1 MSIPKISVNNPVLAN
16 MLMILIII
24 FGLIAWIN
32 LPRELTPEIALQS
45 ATVTTLYPGA
55 SPEEVEKLVSAPI
68 EEAIEENVNKINLML
83 STSSEGRSVISVDF
97 DEMGDR
103 EFDKEMENLRT
114 AVEGVNDLPEE
125 ILDDPRVMELD
136 VSSGFPMLTIVV
148 GGSISEAQMRDI
160 AENLKEEI
168 LEIKNIA
175 SVQIAGLRER
185 ELWIEINPDRL
196 KAYNLPITAITTAL
210 QVGNLNLPAGTME
223 VGNTEFMVRTMGEF
237 PNPEYIGETI
247 ISVQPSGTPL
257 RLLDIATVSDTYE
270 EARTLSRI
278 DGEPS
283 ISLSVQKKKDG
294 NTISLVAELR
304 ELVKKRQIELPEGAV
319 LTPVNDYSVI
329 LKERL
334 GILETNAVF
343 GLILVILM
351 LFLFIGWRNAL
362 FAALGIPVAFMA
374 TFLFMSIAGY
384 TLSGVALFGLILV
397 VGIVVDD
404 AIVVIEN
411 TYRHIEAGESPKVAA
426 IRGAEEVGW
435 PVLAASLT
443 TIGAFGPLMFMS
455 GVSGQFMR
463 IVPIMAII
471 VLVASLFEVFVIL
484 PAHVSEWGKARTQT
498 GRSRLDNLRT
508 RSQGAF
514 TLGILFTGF
523 FSWFAMI
530 FDIIRNRYVRVL
542 KITIR
547 RRYVFVGSVLFI
559 GLIACVSAL
568 LVLDKELFPAE
579 DFPQFYV
586 KAEMPPSYGIQETT
600 AIIAQLEDAAKKLP
614 EEDVAAIV
622 SNIGLHTPTSGLFEG
637 VTYGSNFGELIIEL
651 VPKDQRTQST
661 DQIIDSLRQQTANIS
676 GMEKKPNFVKLEGG
690 PPQGQDVEVK
700 VKGPRFETLTEIANR
715 LKATLSQIDG
725 VKDIRDDFRVGKSEL
740 RIYLKPEKASL
751 FGMSTL
757 QVAQTV
763 RTAIEGAKATT
774 YREAD
779 EAIDVIVKYNEDR
792 LQTIE
797 ELNDLLIATPI
808 GTIIPLKDVANIVE
822 EKGYSDIRR
831 FEGERAITVY
841 AAVDRTK
848 TTPFNVNQELISAFA
863 NVESLYPGY
872 RLDFRGVFDEIME
885 SFLELR
891 KLFLFAI
898 VIIYVIL
905 GAQFKSF
912 IQPIVVLFAVPFGM
926 IGAMVG
932 LLFSNATLSMVAM
945 FGIVALAGIVVNDSI
960 VLIDFIN
967 KYRERGHNRWYA
979 ILKGGSVRL
988 RPIILTSVT
997 TIFGLI
1003 PMALGLGGKSPIWQ
1017 PMANTIIFG
1026 LAFATTM
1033 TLFVMP
1039 ALYAITTDLR
1049 GLFLRRFFLRDP
1061 EDRFRTVSDDELLGD
1076 TVPADD

>member
-24 FGLIAWIN
+24 FGLYAWIN
-32 LPRELTPEIALQS
+32 LPRELTPEISLQS
-45 ATVTTLYPGA
+45 ATISTLYPGA
-55 SPEEVEKLVSAPI
+55 SPEEVEKLVTAPI
-68 EEAIEENVNKINLML
+68 EDSIEENVNKINLML
-83 STSSEGRSVISVDF
+83 STSSEGRSIITVDF
-97 DEMGDR
+97 DEMSERD
-103 EFDKEMENLRT
+103 FDKEMEKLKT
-114 AVEGVNDLPEE
+114 AVEQVNDLPEE
-125 ILDDPRVMELD
+125 ILDEPVVTELD
-136 VSSGFPMLTIVV
+136 VASGFPMLTIVV
-148 GGSISEAQMRDI
+148 GGSISEAQMREI

-175 SVQIAGLRER
+175 QVQIAGLRER
-185 ELWIEINPDRL
+185 EIWIEVDPDKL
-196 KAYNLPITAITTAL
+196 KAYNLPISAVSTAL
-210 QVGNLNLPAGTME
+210 QVRNVNLPAGTME
-223 VGNTEFMVRTMGEF
+223 IANTEFMVRTMGEF
-237 PNPEYIGETI
+237 TDTVYIGETI

-257 RLLDIATVSDTYE
+257 RLSDIATVSDTYE
-270 EARTLSRI
+270 EPRTLARI
-278 DGEPS
+278 DGQAS
-283 ISLSVQKKKDG
+283 ISLSVQKKREG
-294 NTISLVAELR
+294 NTISLVAQLR
-304 ELVKKRQIELPEGAV
+304 ELVKEWQKDLPEGAV

-351 LFLFIGWRNAL
+351 LFLFIGWRNAV

-374 TFLFMSIAGY
+374 TFWFMSIAGY

-484 PAHVSEWGKARTQT
+484 PAHVSEWGKARSKT
-498 GRSRLDNLRT
+498 GRSRLENLRT
-508 RSQGAF
+508 RSRGAF
-514 TLGILFTGF
+514 TASIRITGF
-523 FSWFAMI
+523 FTWFI
-530 FDIIRNRYVRVL
+530 LVFDLIRNRYVRIL
-542 KITIR
+542 KITLR
-547 RRYVFVGSVLFI
+547 YRYVFVGSVLFL
-559 GLIACVSAL
+559 GLFACVGAF
-568 LVLDKELFPAE
+568 LVLDKELFPGE

-600 AIIAQLEDAAKKLP
+600 AVMAQLETAASTLP
-614 EEDVAAIV
+614 KEEVAAV
-622 SNIGLHTPTSGLFEG
+622 VTNIGLHTPTSGLLEG

-651 VPKDQRTQST
+651 VPKDQRKRNT
-661 DQIIDSLRQQTANIS
+661 DQILTSLRKKTDKIS
-676 GMEKKPNFVKLEGG
+676 GIEKLNFVKLQGG

-700 VKGPRFETLTEIANR
+700 IKGSYFSQLSEIADQ
-715 LKATLSQIDG
+715 LKATLAEIDG
-725 VKDIRDDFRVGKSEL
+725 VEDIRDDFRIGKSEL
-740 RIYLKPEKASL
+740 RIYLKPEKAAQYR
-751 FGMSTL
+751 MSTL

-779 EAIDVIVKYNEDR
+779 EAIDVIVRYDEDR

-797 ELNDLLIATPI
+797 QLKDMFITSPT
-808 GTIIPLKDVANIVE
+808 GIIFPLKEVAYVFE
-822 EKGYSDIRR
+822 EKGYADIRR
-831 FEGERAITVY
+831 FEGERAVTVY
-841 AAVDRTK
+841 AAVDNTK
-848 TTPFNVNQELISAFA
+848 TTPFKVNETLINAFSDI
-863 NVESLYPGY
+863 ESLYPGY
-872 RLDFRGVFDEIME
+872 RLDFRGVFDEIRE
-885 SFLELR
+885 SFSELW
-891 KLFLFAI
+891 KLFI
-898 VIIYVIL
+898 VGILVIYMIL

-912 IQPIVVLFAVPFGM
+912 IQPIIILFAVPFGM

-932 LLFSNATLSMVAM
+932 LLIANATLSMIAM

-967 KYRERGHNRWYA
+967 KYRERGYNRWYA

-988 RPIILTSVT
+988 RPIMLTSMT
-997 TIFGLI
+997 TIIGLI
-1003 PMALGLGGKSPIWQ
+1003 PMAIGLGGKSPIWM
-1017 PMANTIIFG
+1017 PMAYTIIFG
-1026 LAFATTM
+1026 LAFATVM

-1039 ALYAITTDLR
+1039 GLYAITTDIRSL
-1049 GLFLRRFFLRDP
+1049 LMKDP
-1061 EDRFRTVSDDELLGD
+1061 EARFRPVTDEDLLG
-1076 TVPADD
+1076 VAAPADD

>member
-16 MLMILIII
+16 MLMIIIII
-24 FGLIAWIN
+24 FGLYAWIT

-55 SPEEVEKLVSAPI
+55 SPEEVEKLISAPL
-68 EEAIEENVNKINLML
+68 EDAIEENVNKINLML
-83 STSSEGRSVISVDF
+83 STSSEGRSIITIDF
-97 DEMGDR
+97 DEMSDR

-114 AVEGVNDLPEE
+114 AVEGVNDLPDE
-125 ILDDPRVMELD
+125 ILEEPKVVELD

-148 GGSISEAQMRDI
+148 GGSISESQMRDI
-160 AENLKEEI
+160 AEELKDEI

-185 ELWIEINPDRL
+185 EIWIEVNPDRL
-196 KAYNLPITAITTAL
+196 KAYNLPIAAINMAL
-210 QVGNLNLPAGTME
+210 HVENINLPAGTLE
-223 VGNTEFMVRTMGEF
+223 IGNTEFMVRTMGEF
-237 PNPEYIGETI
+237 PNPDYIGDTI
-247 ISVQPSGTPL
+247 ISVQPTGTPIRL
-257 RLLDIATVSDTYE
+257 RDVATVSDTYE

-278 DGEPS
+278 DGESS
-283 ISLSVQKKKDG
+283 ISLSVQKKKEG

-304 ELVKKRQIELPEGAV
+304 DLVERHKDNLPGGAV

-374 TFLFMSIAGY
+374 TFWFMSMVGY

-411 TYRHIEAGESPKVAA
+411 TYRHIERGETPKDAA

-484 PAHVSEWGKARTQT
+484 PAHVSEWGKARTYR
-498 GRSRLDNLRT
+498 GRSRLEPLRT
-508 RSQGAF
+508 RSRNAF
-514 TLGILFTGF
+514 SLTIIIAGF
-523 FSWFAMI
+523 FAWFATI
-530 FDIIRNRYVRVL
+530 FDIIRRRYVRIL

-547 RRYVFVGSVLFI
+547 RRYVFVGSVLLIGMVTCVGAFFI
-559 GLIACVSAL
+559 
-568 LVLDKELFPAE
+568 LDKELFPGE

-600 AIIAQLEDAAKKLP
+600 AVIARLEDAAKKLP
-614 EEDVAAIV
+614 ESEIAAIV
-622 SNIGLHTPTSGLFEG
+622 SNIGIHTPTSGLLEG

-651 VPKDQRTQST
+651 VPKQQRTRDT
-661 DQIIDSLRQQTANIS
+661 DQIITSLRQNTTNIS
-676 GMEKKPNFVKLEGG
+676 GIEELNFVKLQGG

-700 VKGPRFETLTEIANR
+700 VKGSRFTELVEIADR
-715 LKATLSQIDG
+715 LKATLGGIDG
-725 VKDIRDDFRVGKSEL
+725 VEDVRDDFRIGKSEL
-740 RIYLKPEKASL
+740 RIYLKPEKAAL
-751 FGMSTL
+751 FGMSTM

-763 RTAIEGAKATT
+763 RNAIEGAKATT

-779 EAIDVIVKYNEDR
+779 EAIDVIVKYSEDR
-792 LQTIE
+792 LQTIS
-797 ELNDLLIATPI
+797 ELNDLLITTPI
-808 GTIIPLKDVANIVE
+808 GTIIPLKDVAIIAE
-822 EKGYSDIRR
+822 EKGYADIRR
-831 FEGERAITVY
+831 FEGERAITVF
-841 AAVDRTK
+841 ASVDRTK
-848 TTPFNVNQELISAFA
+848 TSPFQVNQILMNSFA
-863 NVESLYPGY
+863 DIESLYPGY
-872 RLDFRGVFDEIME
+872 RLDFRGVFDEIRE
-885 SFLELR
+885 SFSELW
-891 KLFLFAI
+891 KLFI
-898 VIIYVIL
+898 VGVLVIYVIL

-912 IQPIVVLFAVPFGM
+912 TQPVIILFAVPFGM

-967 KYRERGHNRWYA
+967 KYRALGFNRWYA
-979 ILKGGSVRL
+979 ILKGGSIRL
-988 RPIILTSVT
+988 RPIILTSLT

-1003 PMALGLGGKSPIWQ
+1003 PMSLGLGGKSPIWT

-1026 LAFATTM
+1026 LAFATLM

-1039 ALYAITTDLR
+1039 SLYAITTDI
-1049 GLFLRRFFLRDP
+1049 GNVFRRKTVEQSETVP
-1061 EDRFRTVSDDELLGD
+1061 DRNMLGAA
-1076 TVPADD
+1076 VPADD

>member
-16 MLMILIII
+16 MLMIIIII
-24 FGLIAWIN
+24 FGVYAWIT

-55 SPEEVEKLVSAPI
+55 SPEEVEKLISAPI
-68 EEAIEENVNKINLML
+68 EDAIEENVNRINLML
-83 STSSEGRSVISVDF
+83 STSSEGRSIITIDF
-97 DEMGDR
+97 DEMSDR

-114 AVEGVNDLPEE
+114 AVDGVNDLPEE
-125 ILDDPRVMELD
+125 ILDDPKVLELD
-136 VSSGFPMLTIVV
+136 IASGFPMLTIVV
-148 GGSISEAQMRDI
+148 GGSITENQMREI
-160 AENLKEEI
+160 AENLKDEI

-185 ELWIEINPDRL
+185 EIWIEVNPDRL
-196 KAYNLPITAITTAL
+196 KAYNLPIAAINMAL
-210 QVGNLNLPAGTME
+210 QLENINLPAGTLE
-223 VGNTEFMVRTMGEF
+223 IGNTEFMVRTMGEF
-237 PNPEYIGETI
+237 PNPDYIADTI
-247 ISVQPSGTPL
+247 ISVQPSGTPIRL
-257 RLLDIATVSDTYE
+257 RDVATVSDTYE

-278 DGEPS
+278 DGESS

-294 NTISLVAELR
+294 NTISLVAKLR
-304 ELVKKRQIELPEGAV
+304 DLVEKHKDNIPDGAV

-374 TFLFMSIAGY
+374 TFWFMSMAGY

-411 TYRHIEAGESPKVAA
+411 TYRHIERGETPKDAA

-484 PAHVSEWGKARTQT
+484 PAHVSEWGKARTYR
-498 GRSRLDNLRT
+498 GRSRLEPLRT
-508 RSQGAF
+508 RSRNAF
-514 TLGILFTGF
+514 SLTIIIAGF
-523 FSWFAMI
+523 FAWFATI
-530 FDIIRNRYVRVL
+530 FDIVRRRYIRIL

-547 RRYVFVGSVLFI
+547 RRYAFVASVILI
-559 GLIACVSAL
+559 GMFTIVGAFFL
-568 LVLDKELFPAE
+568 LDKELFPGE

-600 AIIAQLEDAAKKLP
+600 AVIAQLEDAAKKLP
-614 EEDVAAIV
+614 ESEIAAIV
-622 SNIGLHTPTSGLFEG
+622 SNIGLHTPTSGLLEG

-651 VPKDQRTQST
+651 VPKQERTRNT
-661 DQIIDSLRQQTANIS
+661 DQIIASLRKNTTNIS
-676 GMEKKPNFVKLEGG
+676 GIEKLNFVKLQGG

-700 VKGPRFETLTEIANR
+700 VKGTHFTQLAEIADR
-715 LKATLSQIDG
+715 LKTTLGEIDG
-725 VKDIRDDFRVGKSEL
+725 VEDIRDDFRIGKSEL
-740 RIYLKPEKASL
+740 RIYLKPEKAAL
-751 FGMSTL
+751 FGMSTM

-763 RTAIEGAKATT
+763 RNAIEGAKATT

-779 EAIDVIVKYNEDR
+779 EAIDVIVKYSEDR
-792 LQTIE
+792 LQTIA
-797 ELNDLLIATPI
+797 ELNDLLITTPI
-808 GTIIPLKDVANIVE
+808 GTIIPLKDVAVIAE
-822 EKGYSDIRR
+822 EKGYADIRR
-831 FEGERAITVY
+831 FEGERAITVF
-841 AAVDRTK
+841 ASVDRTK
-848 TTPFNVNQELISAFA
+848 ASPFEVNQILMSSFA
-863 NVESLYPGY
+863 NIETLYPGY
-872 RLDFRGVFDEIME
+872 RLDFRGVFDEIRE
-885 SFLELR
+885 SFSELW
-891 KLFLFAI
+891 KLFI
-898 VIIYVIL
+898 VGVLVIYVIL

-912 IQPIVVLFAVPFGM
+912 TQPIIILFAVPFGM

-967 KYRERGHNRWYA
+967 KYRALGFNRWYA
-979 ILKGGSVRL
+979 ILKGGSIRL
-988 RPIILTSVT
+988 RPIILTSLT

-1003 PMALGLGGKSPIWQ
+1003 PMSLGLGGKSPIWT

-1026 LAFATTM
+1026 LAFATLM

-1039 ALYAITTDLR
+1039 SLYAITTDL
-1049 GLFLRRFFLRDP
+1049 GNVFRRKTEEQSETISDRDM
-1061 EDRFRTVSDDELLGD
+1061 LGAA
-1076 TVPADD
+1076 VPADD

>member
-1 MSIPKISVNNPVLAN
+1 MNNPVLAN
-16 MLMILIII
+16 MLMIIIII
-24 FGLIAWIN
+24 FGLYAWIT

-55 SPEEVEKLVSAPI
+55 SPEEVEKLISAPI
-68 EEAIEENVNKINLML
+68 EDAIEENVNKIHLML
-83 STSSEGRSVISVDF
+83 SISSEGRSIITIDF
-97 DEMGDR
+97 DEMSNRD
-103 EFDKEMENLRT
+103 FDKEMENLRT

-125 ILDDPRVMELD
+125 ILEDPKVMELD
-136 VSSGFPMLTIVV
+136 IASGFPMLTIVV
-148 GGSISEAQMRDI
+148 GGSIAESQMREI
-160 AENLKEEI
+160 AENLKDQI

-185 ELWIEINPDRL
+185 EIWIEVNPDRL
-196 KAYNLPITAITTAL
+196 KAYNLPIDAINRAL
-210 QVGNLNLPAGTME
+210 QLENINLPAGTLDI
-223 VGNTEFMVRTMGEF
+223 GNTEFMVRTMGEF
-237 PNPEYIGETI
+237 PNQDYIGDTI
-247 ISVQPSGTPL
+247 ISVQPSGTPIRL
-257 RLLDIATVSDTYE
+257 RDIATVSDTYE
-270 EARTLSRI
+270 DARTLSRI
-278 DGEPS
+278 GGEPS
-283 ISLSVQKKKDG
+283 ISLSVQKKRVG
-294 NTISLVAELR
+294 NTISLVAKLR
-304 ELVKKRQIELPEGAV
+304 DLVEEHKDDLPEGAV

-374 TFLFMSIAGY
+374 TFWFMSIAGY

-411 TYRHIEAGESPKVAA
+411 TYRHIERGETPKNAA

-484 PAHVSEWGKARTQT
+484 PAHVSEWGKARTYT
-498 GRSRLDNLRT
+498 GRSRLDSLRT
-508 RSQGAF
+508 RSQNAF
-514 TLGILFTGF
+514 SLTIIIAGF
-523 FSWFAMI
+523 FTWFATI
-530 FDIIRNRYVRVL
+530 FDIIRRRYVRIL

-547 RRYVFVGSVLFI
+547 RRYVFVGCVILI
-559 GLIACVSAL
+559 GMVTCVGAFF
-568 LVLDKELFPAE
+568 VLDKELFPGE

-600 AIIAQLEDAAKKLP
+600 AVIAQLEDGAKKLP
-614 EEDVAAIV
+614 KSEIAAIV
-622 SNIGLHTPTSGLFEG
+622 SNIGIHTPTAGLLEG

-651 VPKDQRTQST
+651 VPKQERTRNT
-661 DQIIDSLRQQTANIS
+661 DQIIASLRKNTVNIS
-676 GMEKKPNFVKLEGG
+676 GIEKLNFVKLEGG

-700 VKGPRFETLTEIANR
+700 VKGTQFSQLVEISDR
-715 LKATLSQIDG
+715 LKATLGEIDG
-725 VKDIRDDFRVGKSEL
+725 VQDIRDDFRIGKSEL
-740 RIYLKPEKASL
+740 RIYLKPEKAAL
-751 FGMSTL
+751 FGMSTM

-763 RTAIEGAKATT
+763 RNAIEGAKATT

-779 EAIDVIVKYNEDR
+779 EAIDVIVKYSENR
-792 LQTIE
+792 LQTIA
-797 ELNDLLIATPI
+797 ELNDLLITTPI
-808 GTIIPLKDVANIVE
+808 GTIIPLKDVAVIAE
-822 EKGYSDIRR
+822 EKGYADIRR

-841 AAVDRTK
+841 ASVDRTQIS
-848 TTPFNVNQELISAFA
+848 PFEVNQILMSSFA
-863 NVESLYPGY
+863 DIDSLYPGY
-872 RLDFRGVFDEIME
+872 RLDFRGIFDEIRQ
-885 SFLELR
+885 SFSELW
-891 KLFLFAI
+891 KLFI
-898 VIIYVIL
+898 VGILVIYVIL

-912 IQPIVVLFAVPFGM
+912 SQPIVILFAVPFGM

-967 KYRERGHNRWYA
+967 KYRERGFNRWYA
-979 ILKGGSVRL
+979 ILKGGSIRL
-988 RPIILTSVT
+988 RPIILTSLT

-1003 PMALGLGGKSPIWQ
+1003 PMSLGLGGKSPIWT

-1026 LAFATTM
+1026 LAFATLM

-1039 ALYAITTDLR
+1039 SLYAITTDVGNIFKR
-1049 GLFLRRFFLRDP
+1049 KTEEEYQSISDRDM
-1061 EDRFRTVSDDELLGD
+1061 LGAA
-1076 TVPADD
+1076 VPADD

>member
-1 MSIPKISVNNPVLAN
+1 MNNPVLAN
-16 MLMILIII
+16 MLMIIIII
-24 FGLIAWIN
+24 FGLYAWIT
-32 LPRELTPEIALQS
+32 LPRELTPEVALQS

-55 SPEEVEKLVSAPI
+55 SPEEVEKLISAPI
-68 EEAIEENVNKINLML
+68 EDAIEENVNRINLML
-83 STSSEGRSVISVDF
+83 STSSEGRSIITIDF
-97 DEMGDR
+97 EEMSDR

-114 AVEGVNDLPEE
+114 AVDGVNDLPEE
-125 ILDDPRVMELD
+125 ILDDPKVLELD
-136 VSSGFPMLTIVV
+136 IASGFPMLTIVV
-148 GGSISEAQMRDI
+148 GGGITENQMREI
-160 AENLKEEI
+160 AENLKDEI

-185 ELWIEINPDRL
+185 EIWIEVNPDRL
-196 KAYNLPITAITTAL
+196 KAYNLPIAAINMAL
-210 QVGNLNLPAGTME
+210 QVRNINLPAGTLE
-223 VGNTEFMVRTMGEF
+223 IGNTEFMVRTMGEF
-237 PNPEYIGETI
+237 PNPDTIGDTI
-247 ISVQPSGTPL
+247 ISVQPTGTPI
-257 RLLDIATVSDTYE
+257 RLHDVATVSDTYE

-278 DGEPS
+278 DGSSS

-294 NTISLVAELR
+294 NTISLVAKLR
-304 ELVKKRQIELPEGAV
+304 DLVEKHKDNLPEGAV

-374 TFLFMSIAGY
+374 TFWFMSMAGY

-411 TYRHIEAGESPKVAA
+411 TYRHLERGESPKDAA

-484 PAHVSEWGKARTQT
+484 PAHVSEWGKARTYR
-498 GRSRLDNLRT
+498 GRSRLEPLRT
-508 RSQGAF
+508 RSRNVFSLTIIIA
-514 TLGILFTGF
+514 GF
-523 FSWFAMI
+523 FVWFASI
-530 FDIIRNRYVRVL
+530 FDIIRRRYVRIL

-547 RRYVFVGSVLFI
+547 RRYVFVGSVLLL
-559 GLIACVSAL
+559 GMVTCVGAFF
-568 LVLDKELFPAE
+568 VLDKELFPGE

-600 AIIAQLEDAAKKLP
+600 AVIAQLEDAAKNLP
-614 EEDVAAIV
+614 ESEIAAIV
-622 SNIGLHTPTSGLFEG
+622 SNIGIHTPTSGLLEG

-651 VPKDQRTQST
+651 VPKQQRTRNT
-661 DQIIDSLRQQTANIS
+661 DQIITSLRQNTTNIS
-676 GMEKKPNFVKLEGG
+676 GIEKLNFVKIQGG

-700 VKGPRFETLTEIANR
+700 VKGAHFAQLAEIADR
-715 LKATLSQIDG
+715 LKATLGKIDG
-725 VKDIRDDFRVGKSEL
+725 VEDIRDDFRIGKSEL
-740 RIYLKPEKASL
+740 RIYLKPEKAAL
-751 FGMSTL
+751 FGMSTM
-757 QVAQTV
+757 QIAQTV
-763 RTAIEGAKATT
+763 RNAIEGAKATT

-779 EAIDVIVKYNEDR
+779 EAIDVIVKYSEDR
-792 LQTIE
+792 LQTIAA
-797 ELNDLLIATPI
+797 LSDLLITTPI
-808 GTIIPLKDVANIVE
+808 GTIIPLKDVAVIAE
-822 EKGYSDIRR
+822 EKGYADIRR

-841 AAVDRTK
+841 ASVDRTK
-848 TTPFNVNQELISAFA
+848 TSPFEVNQILMSSFSDI
-863 NVESLYPGY
+863 ESLYPGY
-872 RLDFRGVFDEIME
+872 RLDFRGVFDEIRE
-885 SFLELR
+885 SFSELW
-891 KLFLFAI
+891 KLFI
-898 VIIYVIL
+898 VGVLVIYVIL

-912 IQPIVVLFAVPFGM
+912 TQPIIILFAVPFGM

-967 KYRERGHNRWYA
+967 KYRALGFNRWYA
-979 ILKGGSVRL
+979 ILKGGSIRL
-988 RPIILTSVT
+988 RPIILTSLT

-1003 PMALGLGGKSPIWQ
+1003 PMSLGLGGKSPIWT

-1026 LAFATTM
+1026 LAFATLM

-1039 ALYAITTDLR
+1039 SLYAITTDL
-1049 GLFLRRFFLRDP
+1049 GSVFRRKTEAQP
-1061 EDRFRTVSDDELLGD
+1061 ETVSDRDMLGAA
-1076 TVPADD
+1076 VPADD